1 MVDIIQSGTRKGG
14 VGCQSRTR
22 YRGIGSSSNS
32 CGWPWKTRRP
42 LRGACSTF
50 RFSDPIFRARRS
62 ASTPSDG
69 QEEAGK
75 EASSY
80 VRNTDE
86 FALSINAPHLGV
98 VGGKRGEN
106 FNVGVPWG
114 PRARLLTVW
123 LSTSAQDVG
132 RSPDDRWVELGPI
145 KPWLKSIGI
154 ADNGP
159 ARMVAKEQMVRL
171 TFANFTMQVRKS
183 GLDLFSNQRLVDK
196 AVFSERDLANY
207 ATNRMAD
214 VRWPLGVQLSQTAF
228 KNFRESAV
236 AIPTNRLAKVSH
248 SAMAIDTLIYLC
260 YKLPLIDPGD
270 EELVTWRHLAAQF
283 GSREAPSKFKENFLH
298 TVRAA
303 RDAYPEANV
312 EIREDT
318 GLLDAAFRSRGA
330 PPRVRVDVLPAS
342 RSEAAAAQ
350 PHPYPQRRE
359 LSHDVAP

>member
-1 MVDIIQSGTRKGG
+1 MSVKNEIQRHQEFQQQLRLALEDPKTAPGG
-14 VGCQSRTR
+14 VLDVSFLTR
-22 YRGIGSSSNS
+22 YFALAGL
-32 CGWPWKTRRP
+32 PVRRP
-42 LRGACSTF
+42 MDKKT
-50 RFSDPIFRARRS
+50 
-62 ASTPSDG
+62 
-69 QEEAGK
+69 GK

-183 GLDLFSNQRLVDK
+183 GLDLFSNERLVDK

-207 ATNRMAD
+207 AANRMAD

-228 KNFRESAV
+228 KNFREGAV

-270 EELVTWRHLAAQF
+270 EELVTWRQLAAQF

-312 EIREDT
+312 ELREDT
-318 GLLDAAFRSRGA
+318 GLLMRHSDPAVLRRAFVSMSS
-330 PPRVRVDVLPAS
+330 L
-342 RSEAAAAQ
+342 
-350 PHPYPQRRE
+350 HPVQRRQRRNRILPPTPGDE
-359 LSHDVAP
+359 P